1 MHGQNFFLFSFYKKE
16 KYRRK
21 DKKNCIVIRFAY
33 MQFYIEIQTTRQNSK
48 MSLSYK
54 FFIHSKKIK
63 CYHEETS
70 NSKIINRISNH
81 LYFNQKSMG
90 KNLLSN
96 DTSKKICACQ
106 TLVIGHLLI
115 FGILRQDFC
124 NFKQKTVGKS
134 PKDICKRHR

>member
-1 MHGQNFFLFSFYKKE
+1 MRINHISTFLICAWTKLFLFNFLYE
-16 KYRRK
+16 RKYRKK
-21 DKKNCIVIRFAY
+21 DEKNCIVRRFAY
-33 MQFYIEIQTTRQNSK
+33 MHFYIEIQTTRQNSK

-70 NSKIINRISNH
+70 NSKIICRNHISSH
-81 LYFNQKSMG
+81 LYSNQKSMG

-96 DTSKKICACQ
+96 DASKKICACQ

-115 FGILRQDFC
+115 FGILRQDFY
-124 NFKQKTVGKS
+124 NF
-134 PKDICKRHR
+134 